1 MPLNGESSYGAIP
14 YMLSIGMNPSTARAD
29 VDDPTIR
36 RDIELAKREGFE
48 RLIKVNV
55 MDLRATSPKRLLVET
70 PCSDQNRPTIR
81 MLAREAGKIVVCT
94 GRLHKKL
101 RRYGDAVIGDL
112 RGHTLWCLGKNDDGS
127 PKHPLYLRADTPLIN
142 YP

>member
-1 MPLNGESSYGAIP
+1 
-14 YMLSIGMNPSTARAD
+14 MLSIGMNPSTARAD

-36 RDIELAKREGFE
+36 RDIELAKREGFQ

-70 PCSDQNRPTIR
+70 PCSDKNRPNIR
-81 MLAREAGKIVVCT
+81 RWAEGAGMIIICH

-101 RRYGDAVIGDL
+101 RRYGDAVAADL
-112 RGHTLWCLGKNDDGS
+112 RPYRLWCLGKNDDGS
-127 PKHPLYLRADTPLIN
+127 PRHPLYLKADTELVP
-142 YP
+142 YGGSR